1 MRDEIKLDI
10 YSTILAVSSPT
21 GLIQLI
27 GNEKPYYC
35 RSLAAS
41 LIASNTHCSCIS
53 KMYGIRISDT
63 DYLVHPIQ
71 DIPWGRVKQIAKS
84 VNLKAVSRKRIIS
97 NNPYIKK
104 CSIYRFQRIC
114 RASRS
119 FNKIFCILWGLLAGI
134 RKW

>member
-1 MRDEIKLDI
+1 MRDEMKLDM

-21 GLIQLI
+21 GLIQLA
-27 GNEKPYYC
+27 GNEKPYYH
-35 RSLAAS
+35 RLLATSLM
-41 LIASNTHCSCIS
+41 ASNTHCSCIS
-53 KMYGIRISDT
+53 KMYSIRISDT

-71 DIPWGRVKQIAKS
+71 DVPWGRVKQIAKS
-84 VNLKAVSRKRIIS
+84 VNLKAVSRKRIIL
-97 NNPYIKK
+97 NNPYIEK

-119 FNKIFCILWGLLAGI
+119 FNKVFCILRVLLAGI